1 MDIQKEEKV
10 TILTRFKSFLKECKR
25 VFMITK
31 KPSMKEFKII
41 VKVTAIG
48 IALIG
53 VIGFLIQILWILI
66 KK

>member
-1 MDIQKEEKV
+1 MGSEQEKQ
-10 TILTRFKSFLKECKR
+10 TLFTRFKSFFKESER
-25 VFMITK
+25 VFRITK

-48 IALIG
+48 IAIIG
-53 VIGFLIQILWILI
+53 IIGFLIQMIWILI

>member
-1 MDIQKEEKV
+1 MEIQEEKQ
-10 TILTRFKSFLKECKR
+10 TILTRFKTFLKECKR
-25 VFMITK
+25 VFIITR
-31 KPSMKEFKII
+31 KPSTKEFKSI

>member
-1 MDIQKEEKV
+1 MDIQQEEK
-10 TILTRFKSFLKECKR
+10 TIFTRFSSFLKECKR
-25 VFMITK
+25 VFMITR

-48 IALIG
+48 IAIIG
-53 VIGFLIQILWILI
+53 VLGFLIQILWILI